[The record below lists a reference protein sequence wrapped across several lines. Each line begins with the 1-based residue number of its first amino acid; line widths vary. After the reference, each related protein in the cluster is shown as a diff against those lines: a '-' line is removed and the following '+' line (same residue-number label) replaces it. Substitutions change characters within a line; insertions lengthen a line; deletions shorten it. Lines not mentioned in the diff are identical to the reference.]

1 MSRLELIARQ
11 AHRLRRHG
19 RFAWDMPWEF
29 YRCLDLYRIAREIIV
44 SHDIRLISA
53 YHLLPAGLVGV
64 WASRAFSLPLV
75 TTIFGEL
82 YAQPEVYGKRRREV
96 EAVFETSARV
106 LSCSRHCARSAG
118 QFGLS
123 SEVGVVHYGIDTTRF
138 HPCRDG
144 GSIRSGLRLAP
155 TDRIVLFVGRL
166 THEMGVSVL
175 LQSIPEIL
183 RVRPDTRF
191 ILAGRAGE
199 LLPLALETSVRYS
212 GRVAV
217 MSDIPDER
225 MPDLYSAATIVVVPS
240 LNARACLGLAIA
252 EGMAAG
258 KPVVVSAVGG
268 GPEVATDGE
277 TGVLVP
283 PGDSA
288 ALAKAILRLIDDDE
302 AIGRMG
308 ARGRADA
315 EARFDK
321 DLTNRAMERHFEEIA
336 R

>member
-1 MSRLELIARQ
+1 
-11 AHRLRRHG
+11 
-19 RFAWDMPWEF
+19 
-29 YRCLDLYRIAREIIV
+29 
-44 SHDIRLISA
+44 
-53 YHLLPAGLVGV
+53 
-64 WASRAFSLPLV
+64 
-75 TTIFGEL
+75 
-82 YAQPEVYGKRRREV
+82 
-96 EAVFETSARV
+96 
-106 LSCSRHCARSAG
+106 
-118 QFGLS
+118 
-123 SEVGVVHYGIDTTRF
+123 
-138 HPCRDG
+138 
-144 GSIRSGLRLAP
+144 
-155 TDRIVLFVGRL
+155 
-166 THEMGVSVL
+166 
-175 LQSIPEIL
+175 
-183 RVRPDTRF
+183 
-191 ILAGRAGE
+191 
-199 LLPLALETSVRYS
+199 
-212 GRVAV
+212 